1 MDARDHLKSNGL
13 SAYRAKRSPDRTPE
27 PFGGGTAGTGHL
39 FVVHKHAARQVHYD
53 LRLEMDGVLRSWAV
67 PKGPSYD
74 PRDRRLAVL
83 VEDHPVEY
91 GDFEGLI
98 PEGNYGAG
106 AVILWDRGEWVPL
119 NDPAEGLA
127 QGKLL
132 FELRGYKLR
141 GAWTL
146 VKIKKGQKE
155 WLLIKERDGYVRED
169 GGELPPESVLSGLTV
184 EALKAGASPASQVR
198 AELERLG
205 APRRVVAAQAIEPML
220 AEPRDAAFAKP
231 GWIFE
236 LKLDGYRL
244 IAGRDGSDVTLRSR
258 SGAQLGAGFPEI
270 ARAVRAIPAERFV
283 LDGELVV
290 LDRAGRPSFQ
300 SLQQRARL
308 SRALDVRLASI
319 EQPATYFGFD
329 LLGFEEFDLRG
340 LPLRERKRLLR
351 MLLPPLGP
359 VRFLDHFEGDGDQF
373 LREVGRLGLEGI
385 IAKRADSP
393 YRAGRSPAWLK
404 IRTEKSADFVVVG
417 FTQPRGSRG
426 AIGAL
431 HLADY
436 VDGQLTYAG
445 RVGSGLSDRALRE
458 LRARLEPER
467 VERPPCEGP
476 RPAGSLDRRP
486 AGSEDWT
493 RALPGLKGSTWVRPV
508 LVCEVRF
515 KEWTEDGLLRQ
526 PVLARWRDDKRPE
539 ECVRQV
545 VSAPGP
551 GTGGERGEPRGGR
564 EAEPAG
570 ARRRAPPGP
579 PARPP
584 ERTIPFTNLNKVFW
598 PDEGYTKGDLVG
610 YYRGIASWLLPYL
623 KHRPLVLTRFPDGIT
638 GKSFYQ
644 KDAPDFVPDWI
655 RTVAIWSEDTQREI
669 RYFVCD
675 DLETL
680 LYLVNLGTIPLHL
693 WASRVGSL
701 EQPDWCVLDLDPKEA
716 PFRDAVTIAR
726 YLHELCED
734 AGLPSFVKTTGK
746 TGLHIMIPLGG
757 QCTYEQSRTLG
768 ELLARLVVGQLGDIA
783 TITRQVARRGA
794 KVYLDYLQNRR
805 GQLTVA
811 PFSVRPLPGAPVSM
825 PLAWKEVNAS
835 LDPRRYTIRTALR
848 RMRRLGADPMAEV
861 LREKPDLVGALARL
875 AARAPAPRRAASP

>member
-1 MDARDHLKSNGL
+1 MKSDSL

-27 PFGGGTAGTGHL
+27 PFGGGAAGTGHL
-39 FVVHKHAARQVHYD
+39 FVVHKHAARQLHYD

-74 PRDRRLAVL
+74 PRDKRLAVL

-119 NDPAEGLA
+119 SDPVEGLA
-127 QGKLL
+127 RGKLL

-146 VKIKKGQKE
+146 VKLKKGQKE

-169 GGELPPESVLSGLTV
+169 GGELPQESVLSGLTV
-184 EALKAGASPASQVR
+184 EALKAGASPASRVR

-205 APRRVVAAQAIEPML
+205 APRRMVSAQAVEPML
-220 AEPRDAAFAKP
+220 AEPREAAFAKP

-244 IAGRDGSDVTLRSR
+244 IAGRDGPEVTLRSR
-258 SGAQLGAGFPEI
+258 SGAHLTAGFPEI
-270 ARAVRAIPAERFV
+270 VRAVRAIPAERFV

-300 SLQQRARL
+300 SLQKRARL
-308 SRALDVRLASI
+308 SRSLDVRLASI
-319 EQPATYFGFD
+319 EQPATLFGFD
-329 LLGFEEFDLRG
+329 LLGFEDFDLRG
-340 LPLRERKRLLR
+340 LPLLERKRLLR

-359 VRFLDHFEGDGDQF
+359 VRFLEHFEGDGER
-373 LREVGRLGLEGI
+373 LLSEVGRLGLEGI

-404 IRTEKSADFVVVG
+404 IRTEKSAEFVVVG

-436 VDGQLTYAG
+436 LEGTLTYAG

-476 RPAGSLDRRP
+476 RPAGSPDRRP
-486 AGSEDWT
+486 ARSEEDWT
-493 RALPGLKGSTWVRPV
+493 RALPGLRGSTWVRPV

-539 ECVRQV
+539 ECVRQEA
-545 VSAPGP
+545 SAPAPGSG
-551 GTGGERGEPRGGR
+551 GTGGEPGR
-564 EAEPAG
+564 AGEAEPPG
-570 ARRRAPPGP
+570 ARRRAPPQP

-584 ERTIPFTNLNKVFW
+584 ERTIPFTNLNKIFW
-598 PDEGYTKGDLVG
+598 PDEGYTKGDLVA
-610 YYRGIASWLLPYL
+610 YYRGIAPWLLPYL
-623 KHRPLVLTRFPDGIT
+623 ERRPLVLTRFPDGIR

-675 DLETL
+675 NLETL

-693 WASRVGSL
+693 WSSRVGSL
-701 EQPDWCVLDLDPKEA
+701 EQPDWCVLDLDPKDA
-716 PFRDAVTIAR
+716 PFRDVVTIAR
-726 YLHELCED
+726 FLHELCED
-734 AGLPSFVKTTGK
+734 VGLPSFVKTTGK
-746 TGLHIMIPLGG
+746 TGLHLMIPLGG

-783 TITRQVARRGA
+783 TITRPIARRGA

-805 GQLTVA
+805 GQLIVA

-825 PLAWKEVNAS
+825 PLAWKEVNAR
-835 LDPRRYTIRTALR
+835 LDPGRYTIRTALP
-848 RMRRLGADPMAEV
+848 RMRRLGADPMADV
-861 LREKPDLVGALARL
+861 LREEPDLVGALGRL
-875 AARAPAPRRAASP
+875 AARVPAPRRGASP